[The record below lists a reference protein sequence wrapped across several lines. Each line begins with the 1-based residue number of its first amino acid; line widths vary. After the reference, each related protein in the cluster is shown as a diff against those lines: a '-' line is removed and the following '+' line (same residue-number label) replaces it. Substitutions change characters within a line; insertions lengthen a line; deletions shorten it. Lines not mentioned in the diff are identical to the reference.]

1 MEKDILKIQI
11 AGSIA
16 DTVKK
21 ERERMG
27 WTLYK
32 LSQKTGITA
41 GNLCRIESGM
51 YCPRIDTVI
60 RIFSALGLELVVVHQ
75 KSKDPNSSKKLC

>member
-1 MEKDILKIQI
+1 MKKDILKIQI
-11 AGSIA
+11 AGSVA

-41 GNLCRIESGM
+41 GSLHRIESGM

-60 RIFSALGLELVVVHQ
+60 RIFSALGLELVVLQ
-75 KSKDPNSSKKLC
+75 PKSKDPNSSKKLC